1 MCHSF
6 YFIVIKHCIRHK
18 DKYDIVCPC
27 SLGTQSKVGETHPRA
42 SHPGLWYSVWVRMA
56 TLELHGLIRDSCLT
70 FCYERSCGKIIWF
83 QNNRISGISHCLL
96 RYHSQVLTT
105 STATP
110 IKTGTRALLSTLE
123 GQEEQESVKQSLLRA
138 PVIFGVCSDH
148 LRIHLWQF
156 LPSQKVIRE
165 SRLRGDHLA
174 STFFI
179 RLDSFVRLMAGDP
192 KVFYHHVRCEPP
204 CPPVLGNNRWGWK
217 IQSFSHL
224 WGEYKT
230 ILKPSLYDL
239 GIATESSK
247 LVFL

>member
-105 STATP
+105 STARP
-110 IKTGTRALLSTLE
+110 IK
-123 GQEEQESVKQSLLRA
+123 QA
-138 PVIFGVCSDH
+138 PGLCCPPWKDRKSKKVWSSPCSE
-148 LRIHLWQF
+148 HLWSLACVLTTWEFTFDSSFQVKRS
-156 LPSQKVIRE
+156 LESQDLEETTWPARF
-165 SRLRGDHLA
+165 S
-174 STFFI
+174 
-179 RLDSFVRLMAGDP
+179 LD
-192 KVFYHHVRCEPP
+192 
-204 CPPVLGNNRWGWK
+204 
-217 IQSFSHL
+217 
-224 WGEYKT
+224 
-230 ILKPSLYDL
+230 
-239 GIATESSK
+239 
-247 LVFL
+247 